1 MNIKEYKL
9 TKHAIKRMRDRN
21 ISINEVEKIIADPD
35 IVYPG
40 KRGEINIVKRVKKD
54 KKIRIVYIE
63 ENKLKIIITAM
74 VVNQIK
80 GEINEN

>member
-1 MNIKEYKL
+1 MNKKEYKL

-21 ISINEVEKIIADPD
+21 ISINEMEKVIADPD

-54 KKIRIVYIE
+54 KKIRLVYIE
-63 ENKLKIIITAM
+63 EKRLKIIITAM
-74 VVNQIK
+74 VVN
-80 GEINEN
+80 

>member
-1 MNIKEYKL
+1 MNKKEYKL

-21 ISINEVEKIIADPD
+21 ISINGMEKVIADPD

-54 KKIRIVYIE
+54 KKIRLVYIE
-63 ENKLKIIITAM
+63 EKRLKIIITAM
-74 VVNQIK
+74 VVN
-80 GEINEN
+80 

>member
-1 MNIKEYKL
+1 MNKKGYKL

-21 ISINEVEKIIADPD
+21 ISINEIEKVMADPD

-40 KRGEINIVKRVKKD
+40 KRGEMNIIKQVKKD
-54 KKIRIVYIE
+54 KKIRIVCIE
-63 ENKLKIIITAM
+63 EKMIKIIITAI

-80 GEINEN
+80 GVINEH